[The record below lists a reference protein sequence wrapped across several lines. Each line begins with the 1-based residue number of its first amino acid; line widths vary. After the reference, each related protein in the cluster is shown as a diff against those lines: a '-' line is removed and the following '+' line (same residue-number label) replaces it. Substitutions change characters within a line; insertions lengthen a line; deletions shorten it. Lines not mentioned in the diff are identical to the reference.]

1 MSYLQIF
8 KAGWGK
14 GEVGEMTD
22 ELRVRIS
29 ENRPKTRTLG
39 NVLFK
44 RHKEEG
50 LLMMGAGKKPSKR

>member
-1 MSYLQIF
+1 
-8 KAGWGK
+8 
-14 GEVGEMTD
+14 MTD

-29 ENRPKTRTLG
+29 ENRPKMRTLG